1 MIVFWFSQ
9 GKTKINLAPSSPSS
23 SHFFRFWSGFG
34 ACNDLHP
41 FVKSVSGDGP
51 GLKLVVVVTL
61 VTQES
66 WRASFPSLQF
76 ADGALVFFF
85 GSIPFLE

>member
-41 FVKSVSGDGP
+41 FVKSVSGNGP
-51 GLKLVVVVTL
+51 GLVTL

>member
-1 MIVFWFSQ
+1 LVFARKNKNKS
-9 GKTKINLAPSSPSS
+9 LAPSSPSS
-23 SHFFRFWSGFG
+23 SHFFRFWSEFG
-34 ACNDLHP
+34 GCNNLHP
-41 FVKSVSGDGP
+41 FVKSVCGDCP

-61 VTQES
+61 VAQES